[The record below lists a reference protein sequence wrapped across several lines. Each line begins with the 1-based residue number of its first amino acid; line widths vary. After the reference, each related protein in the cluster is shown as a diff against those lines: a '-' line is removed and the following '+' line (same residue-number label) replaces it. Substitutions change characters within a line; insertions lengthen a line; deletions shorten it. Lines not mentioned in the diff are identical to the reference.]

1 MKMKILF
8 SLWLSCLCCSY
19 SVAQVF
25 GVTDLMV
32 EDARQ
37 NLQKSI
43 KAAAGSAE
51 RPEGIYESTFQKANA
66 CPNNECAY
74 ESYVGGLYD
83 LFAYLGTNRK
93 CPISLKRLSGEWVKS
108 SKWGHYE
115 KISLSLYKGRPSV
128 HQFIA
133 FKSQKSSDL
142 EDGFGGWR
150 FNECKV
156 KTIERTS
163 SGGRLFTPGNE
174 LIVLS
179 YDQQSKVLVVLDG
192 DYVVGY
198 TKSN

>member
-1 MKMKILF
+1 MGKKPFL
-8 SLWLSCLCCSY
+8 SLLLCCLSLSY
-19 SVAQVF
+19 SFARVSSF
-25 GVTDLMV
+25 SDLMV

-43 KAAAGSAE
+43 KATAGNKKM
-51 RPEGIYESTFQKANA
+51 PEGIYESVFQKANA

-74 ESYVGGLYD
+74 ESYVSGLYD
-83 LFAYLGTNRK
+83 FVDYLGVNRK
-93 CPISLKRLSGEWVKS
+93 CPISLKRLSGEWVNS
-108 SKWGHYE
+108 SKWGNYE

-128 HQFIA
+128 HQFIV

-150 FNECKV
+150 FNACKV

-163 SGGRLFTPGNE
+163 SGGRMFTPGNE

-198 TKSN
+198 VKSN